1 MIIGDM
7 PFGSYVSLFTVLHI
21 QEESISQCIHNC
33 VRVVKEGGVD
43 GIKLEGGV
51 RREKEVKALT
61 QCGIAGAG
69 PHRPDAAVRGQAGRL
84 QGAGQVLC
92 VYNNGLMGS

>member
-7 PFGSYVSLFTVLHI
+7 PFGSYVSLFRVLHI

-61 QCGIAGAG
+61 QCGIAVLGHIG
-69 PHRPDAAVRGQAGRL
+69 LTPQSVGKLGGFKV
-84 QGAGQVLC
+84 QGKSCA
-92 VYNNGLMGS
+92 YTIMD